1 MANVLMIGF
10 PGEGH
15 INPSIGVMKELK
27 SRGENITYYAV
38 KEYKEKITAL
48 DIEFREYHD
57 FRGDYF
63 GKNATG
69 DEERDFTEML
79 CAFLKACKDIATH
92 IYEEVKHE
100 SYDYVIY
107 DHHLLAGKV
116 IANLLKLPK
125 FSLCTTFAMNEEFAK
140 EMMGAYM
147 KGSLEDS
154 PHYESYQQ
162 LAETLNDDFQAEI
175 KKPFDVFL
183 ADGDLTIVFTSR
195 GFQPLAERFGE
206 RYVFVGPS
214 ITERAGN
221 NDFPFDQIDNENV
234 LFISMGTI
242 FNNQKQFFN
251 QCLEVC
257 KDFDGK
263 VVLSIGKHIKTSE
276 LNDIPENFIVRPY
289 VPQLEILKRASL
301 FVTHGG
307 MNSTSEGLYF
317 ETPLVVI
324 PMGGDQFV
332 VADQVEKVGAGKVI
346 KKEELSESLLKET
359 IQEVMNNRSYAEKA
373 KEIGQ
378 SLKAAGGSKKAAD
391 SILEAVKQKTQS
403 ANA

>member
-27 SRGENITYYAV
+27 SRGEQITYYAV
-38 KEYKEKITAL
+38 KEYKEKIDAL
-48 DIEFREYHD
+48 DVEFREYQD
-57 FRGDYF
+57 FREDHF

-69 DEERDFTEML
+69 DEERDVTEMI
-79 CAFLKACKDIATH
+79 CVFLKGCIEIVTH
-92 IYEEVKHE
+92 IYDEVKHE

-107 DHHLLAGKV
+107 DHHLLAGKI
-116 IANLLKLPK
+116 IANLLKLPR
-125 FSLCTTFAMNEEFAK
+125 FSLCTTFAMNEEFTK
-140 EMMGAYM
+140 QMMGAYM

-162 LAETLNDDFQAEI
+162 LSETLNTEFQAEI

-195 GFQPLAERFGE
+195 EFQPLAEKFGD

-221 NDFPFDQIDNENV
+221 KDFPFDQIDNENV

-263 VVLSIGKHIKTSE
+263 VVLSIGKHMKPSE

-317 ETPLVVI
+317 DTPLVVI

-332 VADQVEKVGAGKVI
+332 VANQVEKVGAGKAL
-346 KKEELSESLLKET
+346 KKEQLSESLLKET
-359 IQEVMNNRSYAEKA
+359 IQEVMNNRAYSEKA

-378 SLKAAGGSKKAAD
+378 SLQAAGGSKKAAD
-391 SILEAVKQKTQS
+391 RILEFVKHKKQS
-403 ANA
+403 ATA

>member
-69 DEERDFTEML
+69 DEERDFTEMI
-79 CAFLKACKDIATH
+79 CAFLKSCKDIATH

-116 IANLLKLPK
+116 IANLLKLPR

-162 LAETLNDDFQAEI
+162 LAETLNADFQAEI

-195 GFQPLAERFGE
+195 GFQPLAEQFGE

-307 MNSTSEGLYF
+307 MKPRSLSFRWEATNLLSQIRWKKS
-317 ETPLVVI
+317 V
-324 PMGGDQFV
+324 Q
-332 VADQVEKVGAGKVI
+332 EKC
-346 KKEELSESLLKET
+346 
-359 IQEVMNNRSYAEKA
+359 
-373 KEIGQ
+373 
-378 SLKAAGGSKKAAD
+378 
-391 SILEAVKQKTQS
+391 
-403 ANA
+403 

>member
-27 SRGENITYYAV
+27 SRGEQITYYAV
-38 KEYKEKITAL
+38 KEYKEKIDAL
-48 DIEFREYHD
+48 DVEFREYQD
-57 FRGDYF
+57 FREDHF

-69 DEERDFTEML
+69 DEERDVTEMI
-79 CAFLKACKDIATH
+79 CVFLKGCIEIVTH
-92 IYEEVKHE
+92 IYDEVKHE

-107 DHHLLAGKV
+107 DHHLLAGKI
-116 IANLLKLPK
+116 IANLLKLPR
-125 FSLCTTFAMNEEFAK
+125 FSLCTTFAMNEEFTK
-140 EMMGAYM
+140 QMMGAYM

-162 LAETLNDDFQAEI
+162 LAETLNTDFQAEI

-195 GFQPLAERFGE
+195 EFQPLAEKFGE

-221 NDFPFDQIDNENV
+221 KDFPFDQIDNENV

-242 FNNQKQFFN
+242 FNNQKHFFN

-263 VVLSIGKHIKTSE
+263 VVLSIGKHMKSSE

-332 VADQVEKVGAGKVI
+332 VANQVEKVGAGKVL
-346 KKEELSESLLKET
+346 KKEQLSENILKET
-359 IQEVMNNRSYAEKA
+359 IQEVMNNHAYSEKA

-378 SLKAAGGSKKAAD
+378 SLQAAGRSKKAAD
-391 SILEAVKQKTQS
+391 CILEFVKHKKQS